1 MQVEEMDSPGDPCPL
16 PSQLKKRALNE
27 RERLIYA
34 PMANVGGVLFDKDAV
49 YIDLPDHKVRIF

>member
-1 MQVEEMDSPGDPCPL
+1 MDSPGDPCPL